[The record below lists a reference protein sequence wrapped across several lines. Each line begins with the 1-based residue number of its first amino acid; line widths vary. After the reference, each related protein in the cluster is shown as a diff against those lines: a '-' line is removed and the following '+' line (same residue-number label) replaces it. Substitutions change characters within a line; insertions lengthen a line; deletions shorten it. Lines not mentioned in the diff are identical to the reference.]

1 MLAVS
6 GINFKSNIET
16 PLMQKNNPSFSGIHI
31 QSNVRE
37 SIVDAF
43 MQSPHREAISQNYDV
58 KVSEFSSWVWSETFL
73 DLKIKRLNSNP
84 IIRFLQEKLPSKS
97 YTMSIRTRDLFN
109 DFIGSFEDQVKALS
123 PQKIEEF
130 IREKELKAA
139 KEEAA
144 ELKRENFNKD
154 NSSAKTKSKISG
166 NLIEQR
172 LNVLSQVN
180 ANKATPISD
189 AVLIAFLQTGLP
201 NKDIA
206 KLIEGEIKFGNTT
219 EVGLIQS
226 AKNLTVKLTK
236 DGELNEQFAN
246 INVQKLTQ

>member
-1 MLAVS
+1 MLSVL
-6 GINFKSNIET
+6 ITNYKPNIET
-16 PLMQKNNPSFSGIHI
+16 PSIQKNNTSFKGIHI
-31 QSNVRE
+31 HSNVRE

-58 KVSEFSSWVWSETFL
+58 KVSEFFSRIMEKFYL
-73 DLKIKRLNSNP
+73 DLYIKRLNPGTNSNP
-84 IIRFLQEKLPSKS
+84 IIRFVKEKFLTKTYEMLIS
-97 YTMSIRTRDLFN
+97 D
-109 DFIGSFEDQVKALS
+109 SFENQVKELS
-123 PQKIEEF
+123 PEKIEEY
-130 IREKELKAA
+130 IREKELRAA
-139 KEEAA
+139 KEKAA

-154 NSSAKTKSKISG
+154 NSSAVTQFKLSG

-180 ANKATPISD
+180 ACKSTPISD

-219 EVGLIQS
+219 EAGLIQS

-236 DGELNEQFAN
+236 DGELNEQFAA
-246 INVQKLTQ
+246 IDRQKYKL